1 MSIIKDKKQ
10 RQKLVGFRTNPQ
22 AISFLSLYCLANK
35 TNKTRVM
42 RSMLDV
48 WIIQKKTGTDSEREM
63 INKVI
68 GFIKLQW
75 IFYLENETKGKKM
88 AFDDYLDLVQR
99 ELKWDHGLKEEYIS
113 KIMKGLKND
122 TSKQTKQSDEEES
135 N

>member
-1 MSIIKDKKQ
+1 MSFNFKEKKQ
-10 RQKLVGFRTNPQ
+10 REKLVGFRTNPQ

-75 IFYLENETKGKKM
+75 IFYLE
-88 AFDDYLDLVQR
+88 
-99 ELKWDHGLKEEYIS
+99 KEKRWPSMI
-113 KIMKGLKND
+113 I
-122 TSKQTKQSDEEES
+122 
-135 N
+135 

>member
-1 MSIIKDKKQ
+1 
-10 RQKLVGFRTNPQ
+10 
-22 AISFLSLYCLANK
+22 
-35 TNKTRVM
+35 M